1 MDGKHNKRYI
11 IRHFQKLA
19 WFVRVNIVS
28 IK

>member
-1 MDGKHNKRYI
+1 MNGKHSKRYI

-19 WFVRVNIVS
+19 WFVHVNIVS